1 MQKLITNILVVVA
14 IGWISVLTVMLIRVP
29 KAKIGFVDTQ
39 QLIATQAQQFGR
51 KSPSNQELQIL
62 AAKIKTTVANYAL
75 DNNLILIAKN
85 AIWGG
90 ELIDYT
96 AEIIALLVEGSYE

>member
-14 IGWISVLTVMLIRVP
+14 IGWISAVTFMLIRVP
-29 KAKIGFVDTQ
+29 KAKIGFVDTHELVASQSQ
-39 QLIATQAQQFGR
+39 QIGH

-90 ELIDYT
+90 ELTDYT
-96 AEIIALLVEGSYE
+96 PFIIALLVEGS

>member
-14 IGWISVLTVMLIRVP
+14 IGWISVVTVILIRMP
-29 KAKIGFVDTQ
+29 RAKIGFVDTG
-39 QLIATQAQQFGR
+39 QLVLSQAQQIGH
-51 KSPSNQELQIL
+51 KSPSTEELQIL

-75 DNNLILIAKN
+75 NNNLILIAKN
-85 AIWGG
+85 VIWGG

-96 AEIIALLVEGSYE
+96 PEIIALLEQS